1 MLRRIP
7 HASTAQGKNKP
18 PGVATITV
26 RGDDDIQITGREE
39 ERLKGGWLEE
49 HIVRMTCCRR
59 IASKLHKGEVTR

>member
-26 RGDDDIQITGREE
+26 RGGDDIQIAGRGE
-39 ERLKGGWLEE
+39 ERLKRGWLEE
-49 HIVRMTCCRR
+49 HILRIAYRR
-59 IASKLHKGEVTR
+59 RKASKLHKGVVTR